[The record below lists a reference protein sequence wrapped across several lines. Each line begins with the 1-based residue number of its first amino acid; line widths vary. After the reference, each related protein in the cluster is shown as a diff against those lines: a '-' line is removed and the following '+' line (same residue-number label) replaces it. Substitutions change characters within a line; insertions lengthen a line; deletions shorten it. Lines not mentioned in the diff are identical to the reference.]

1 MQFFRDTPEWGG
13 NAAEIHVHK
22 CAEYQVEASSN
33 QDLAALRHLTGHRE
47 PHVGSLAWVKGTGAV
62 KEQVLG
68 EYELLAQATYLCFQG
83 LLEYELEHT
92 ISIW

>member
-1 MQFFRDTPEWGG
+1 MEP
-13 NAAEIHVHK
+13 
-22 CAEYQVEASSN
+22 SSN
-33 QDLAALRHLTGHRE
+33 QDLVALCHLTGHQE

-62 KEQVLG
+62 QEQVLG
-68 EYELLAQATYLCFQG
+68 EYEPLAQATYLCFQG